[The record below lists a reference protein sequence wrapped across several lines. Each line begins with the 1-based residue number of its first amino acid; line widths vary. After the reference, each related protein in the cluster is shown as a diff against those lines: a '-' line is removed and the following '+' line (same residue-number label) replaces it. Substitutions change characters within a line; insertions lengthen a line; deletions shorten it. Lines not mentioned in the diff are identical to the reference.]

1 MNPGKFSQMMKYLT
15 RAKKADPELPDVFPA
30 SKAPIPPVRKDV
42 EQTDAVNQ
50 FMLRNP
56 RVEKAGGG
64 MLVQPGFGGVRQGYK
79 EDKYITP
86 ARRSGAEGFQGQKFI
101 SVKDPT
107 YSDGRRRVKTPEYEK
122 YLKKEIAKA
131 KKRPDYGSK
140 GFIRREPGLLRIAEA
155 MQQADIN
162 DDAEFMMPNK
172 KATKTQE
179 KYFNRKMKVFK
190 KGVLEGS
197 DIVYINNLEKNFDDV
212 IFIAD
217 QLGESPDWVLDKL
230 EERTEFRDFAKG
242 EKDILKKD
250 PKYTKPR
257 NDYLKVENWVQK
269 NAKKYAKPET
279 FEKALIKRFGKDNQ
293 FVKDMNSKK
302 GLVQTYFS
310 DDFKKTMLNITAE
323 KSRSKP
329 SHLKQFIKSSLYNF
343 NPKIKNAVTVE
354 IKNIFKSEN
363 LPKLRT
369 EARKLLNN
377 NKLLSTFGLN
387 EAITGPYARVIQ
399 AEIGQ
404 QLFADITNFR
414 QHRVGTQEMLKA
426 FEQIVADEFK
436 PMFNETAKAIGFSK
450 QNQWPKA
457 KEILGLADNIAWD
470 HKVPSSVI
478 DKGYADIIEYTKV
491 NPTTANFNERIKNA
505 QFDRPI
511 NKLITKFEKATTLDA
526 KVKIKNEMDTIKNNF
541 SQKYSGYL
549 DEVSINLDPQGNLK
563 FSSSAKPLSTRED
576 RIAML
581 GKSMFQAGEITKKQ
595 EANFLSKMGFK
606 CKYAKADGGRIGLST
621 GSGRCDDPASYTD
634 DINKTRQDLKSDDV
648 RVRAAASAKLTRGL
662 DVAKTLPK
670 IGTFLRRAGQATV
683 GAVSSTLKTLGLT
696 TPVGYAIEGMVE
708 GGVYDYFKKQGY
720 TDQQALSET
729 FTPGIITGRPEGV
742 PWYGGAESL
751 LEKELTEG
759 QPKVAQY
766 VDALKDQEQVF
777 DAFGRLD
784 RGQQASRK
792 DITDA
797 AQADIQDLNRSGT
810 ISRINRIMNP
820 ESMASRA
827 YQTAIERQAGA
838 QDQRARDYMAENYVQ
853 TEPSDFS
860 EQQLQKKRNE
870 EMLQMFPTPTV
881 EDVQNVYKQYG
892 VEDRLKSF
900 TAQDYKDEI
909 KNFDDFQKQS
919 YFADNFRLEKAG
931 GGIAGLSG
939 GIDKGPQRR
948 SLNPDSQ
955 GLQGLMKRVRNR

>member
-1 MNPGKFSQMMKYLT
+1 
-15 RAKKADPELPDVFPA
+15 
-30 SKAPIPPVRKDV
+30 
-42 EQTDAVNQ
+42 
-50 FMLRNP
+50 
-56 RVEKAGGG
+56 
-64 MLVQPGFGGVRQGYK
+64 
-79 EDKYITP
+79 
-86 ARRSGAEGFQGQKFI
+86 
-101 SVKDPT
+101 
-107 YSDGRRRVKTPEYEK
+107 
-122 YLKKEIAKA
+122 
-131 KKRPDYGSK
+131 
-140 GFIRREPGLLRIAEA
+140 
-155 MQQADIN
+155 
-162 DDAEFMMPNK
+162 
-172 KATKTQE
+172 
-179 KYFNRKMKVFK
+179 
-190 KGVLEGS
+190 
-197 DIVYINNLEKNFDDV
+197 
-212 IFIAD
+212 
-217 QLGESPDWVLDKL
+217 
-230 EERTEFRDFAKG
+230 
-242 EKDILKKD
+242 
-250 PKYTKPR
+250 
-257 NDYLKVENWVQK
+257 
-269 NAKKYAKPET
+269 
-279 FEKALIKRFGKDNQ
+279 
-293 FVKDMNSKK
+293 
-302 GLVQTYFS
+302 
-310 DDFKKTMLNITAE
+310 
-323 KSRSKP
+323 
-329 SHLKQFIKSSLYNF
+329 
-343 NPKIKNAVTVE
+343 
-354 IKNIFKSEN
+354 
-363 LPKLRT
+363 
-369 EARKLLNN
+369 
-377 NKLLSTFGLN
+377 
-387 EAITGPYARVIQ
+387 
-399 AEIGQ
+399 
-404 QLFADITNFR
+404 
-414 QHRVGTQEMLKA
+414 
-426 FEQIVADEFK
+426 
-436 PMFNETAKAIGFSK
+436 
-450 QNQWPKA
+450 
-457 KEILGLADNIAWD
+457 
-470 HKVPSSVI
+470 
-478 DKGYADIIEYTKV
+478 
-491 NPTTANFNERIKNA
+491 
-505 QFDRPI
+505 
-511 NKLITKFEKATTLDA
+511 
-526 KVKIKNEMDTIKNNF
+526 
-541 SQKYSGYL
+541 
-549 DEVSINLDPQGNLK
+549 
-563 FSSSAKPLSTRED
+563 
-576 RIAML
+576 
-581 GKSMFQAGEITKKQ
+581 
-595 EANFLSKMGFK
+595 
-606 CKYAKADGGRIGLST
+606 
-621 GSGRCDDPASYTD
+621 
-634 DINKTRQDLKSDDV
+634 
-648 RVRAAASAKLTRGL
+648 
-662 DVAKTLPK
+662 
-670 IGTFLRRAGQATV
+670 
-683 GAVSSTLKTLGLT
+683 VSSTLKTLGLT